1 MSSVREIIGLIVIFT
16 ILIALYFIFVDKR
29 PFTDEGSYC
38 TIGQALADGS
48 VLYRDIYNEKAPLPY
63 FLAVPFVKG
72 GEPIRALR
80 TVVLFFNMV
89 TVLLLYLMLRMNSL
103 SVLSSLS
110 ITLFYILTAP
120 LFQSFS
126 YISETVALPIILFV
140 VMQLYRDQKGHLN
153 ILAGFFSLLLIFIK
167 QPFVIFSLLI
177 MLAAARSPNVRG
189 GFYKGVFLSIVF
201 MSILFFTTELFMPFI
216 ENITFA
222 LTRYDIKIYS
232 RPPYRIEYY
241 QFSLMLGL
249 FVLFVTETIKR
260 EIPFYKFIVVLSLL
274 LPGIFRMDAFKLLP
288 FFTLL
293 LVFLARE
300 KYVRGI
306 RNLFIFLILLL
317 LLSFGSVY
325 QYRFILNQNFD
336 SMKII
341 SYYIQSAVPPEE
353 SIWVGPHEANI
364 YCISHRRAASKYYFI
379 LPWIARPEVVQD
391 IVEDLRGEDA
401 PRCIVDV
408 SQFNDASTRGLET
421 VLPEFDSLV
430 KDYDDVKMINNA
442 IIYCKQ

>member
-1 MSSVREIIGLIVIFT
+1 MSSLREIIGLIVIFA
-16 ILIALYFIFVDKR
+16 ILTALYFIFVDKR

-38 TIGQALADGS
+38 TIGQAITNGS
-48 VLYRDIYNEKAPLPY
+48 ILYRDIYNEKAPLPY

-72 GEPIRALR
+72 SEPIRDLR
-80 TVVLFFNMV
+80 TVILFFNMV
-89 TVLLLYLMLRMNSL
+89 TVLLLYLVLRMNSL
-103 SVLSSLS
+103 SALNTLS
-110 ITLFYILTAP
+110 IILFYILTAP

-140 VMQLYRDQKGHLN
+140 LFQLYRDQKGHLN
-153 ILAGFFSLLLIFIK
+153 ILAGFFSPLLIFIK
-167 QPFVIFSLLI
+167 QPFVVFSLLI
-177 MLAAARSPNVRG
+177 MLFAARSPNVRG
-189 GFYKGVFLSIVF
+189 GFYKGVFLSIIF
-201 MSILFFTTELFMPFI
+201 MSILFFSTGLFMPFI
-216 ENITFA
+216 ENIIFA

-232 RPPYRIEYY
+232 RTPYQIEYY
-241 QFSLMLGL
+241 QFFLMLGL
-249 FVLFVTETIKR
+249 FILFVIETIRR
-260 EIPFYKFIVVLSLL
+260 EIPFYKFVIILSLL

-293 LVFLARE
+293 LVFLARGE
-300 KYVRGI
+300 YVRGI
-306 RNLFIFLILLL
+306 RNLPLILLL
-317 LLSFGSVY
+317 LSIASVY

-336 SMKII
+336 GIKMI

-364 YCISHRRAASKYYFI
+364 YCISHRRPASKYYFI

-391 IVEDLRGEDA
+391 IVEDLVGQGA

-408 SQFNDASTRGLET
+408 SRFNNASPRGLET

-430 KDYDDVKMINNA
+430 KDYSDIKMINNT